1 MFMTNNTY
9 KLIEITGTSTTGV
22 DEAVTNAITKASETI
37 HNLRWFEVTEI
48 RGDID
53 NNSVAHWQVTMKIG
67 FTLEA

>member
-1 MFMTNNTY
+1 MTNNTY